1 MNLNSKQ
8 EILEALR
15 LPWQEFD
22 DTIGAEARR
31 IRAEVTDNRLVAVSM
46 MGFTN
51 VCKNQCL
58 YCGMRAG
65 NANLKRYRMEPETVI
80 AAAQQAAA
88 NGFKKIFLISGEDPK
103 YGFENLVKIVAAC
116 KEAGLHVSL
125 ACGEFS
131 KEQFRILKEAG
142 ADRYV
147 AKFEMSNEASFNR
160 LNPSTNFKHR
170 MECIH
175 WIKEAGLELASG
187 NIVDWPGQTE
197 EELAEDILRMK
208 QLEID
213 WAPIVPYM
221 PAMGTPLAAEGG
233 RGSIEKNLREIS
245 LLRVLLPEVYITA
258 GQPGEN
264 LKEGFASPSGNL
276 AALRAGADMMYT
288 DLLPNDLSDVFR
300 VEDNRILLGM
310 EHIRAKAEQSG
321 SKLQF

>member
-15 LPWQEFD
+15 LPWEEFER
-22 DTIGAEARR
+22 TVGAEALR
-31 IRAEVTDNRLVAVSM
+31 IKKERNGNRLVAVSM

-80 AAAQQAAA
+80 AAAQQAARQ
-88 NGFKKIFLISGEDPK
+88 GFQKIFLISGEDPK
-103 YGFENLVKIVAAC
+103 YGFENLVRIVSAC
-116 KEAGLHVSL
+116 KDLGLHVSL

-147 AKFEMSNEASFNR
+147 AKFEMSRPESFNR
-160 LNPSTNFKHR
+160 LNPSTDFKHR
-170 MECIH
+170 MECIR

-187 NIVDWPGQTE
+187 NIVDWPGQTL
-197 EELAEDILRMK
+197 EELAEDILLMK

-221 PAMGTPLAAEGG
+221 PAAGTPLAAEGG

-245 LLRVLLPEVYITA
+245 LLRVLLPDVYITA

-276 AALRAGADMMYT
+276 AAIRAGGDMMYT

-300 VEDNRILLGM
+300 VVDNRILLGM
-310 EHIRAKAEQSG
+310 EHIRTMAEQSG
-321 SKLQF
+321 SVLQF